1 MTDHQSTKYQLR
13 IPIALKAAI
22 EQAAA
27 TTRITPSQLVRDAL
41 VAYLDLSP
49 TQARMQPPP
58 IPTKEK
64 AKRANDKRRIALK
77 ALKHLQRTNPSLLA
91 ELAQKM
97 ERTA

>member
-13 IPIALKAAI
+13 IPITLKAAI

-27 TTRITPSQLVRDAL
+27 TTSKTPSQLVRDAI
-41 VAYLDLSP
+41 VAYLDLEPSR
-49 TQARMQPPP
+49 ARMQPPP

-64 AKRANDKRRIALK
+64 AKRANDKRKIALK
-77 ALKHLQRTNPSLLA
+77 ALKHLQRTNPKLLE
-91 ELAQKM
+91 ELANKM